1 MKITFKKF
9 LFFLLVI
16 PAIVVFAWIGLMTIY
31 FASPLFETVY
41 APGFSRGAFNQ
52 VTPGMSSSE
61 VLGILGEPLEKNET
75 KYSPEIIWYYSKGK
89 NLDANYF
96 ARGIYFR
103 DGRVRSV
110 FRETSY
116 D

>member
-1 MKITFKKF
+1 MKITLKKF

-16 PAIVVFAWIGLMTIY
+16 PAILFFAWIGLMTIY
-31 FASPLFETVY
+31 FASPLFETEY

-52 VTPGMSSSE
+52 ITPGMSSGE
-61 VLGILGEPLEKNET
+61 VLGILGEPLKKNET
-75 KYSPEIIWYYSKGK
+75 EYLPEIIWYYTKGK

-96 ARGIYFR
+96 VRGIAFR
-103 DGRVRSV
+103 DGRVRAV